1 MWFWIGN
8 IVMARIRR
16 GLRSCPAAV
25 AGPILEASSQTSLFC
40 FAKVYNLMQIERF
53 IRTCDARPSDKF
65 RA

>member
-1 MWFWIGN
+1 MWFWIGD

-25 AGPILEASSQTSLFC
+25 AGPILEATSQTSLFC

-53 IRTCDARPSDKF
+53 IRT
-65 RA
+65 